1 VQTELQLEGNVSF
14 GVSQALFEEMVFDR
28 GQLQNATLGDYMLT
42 SIADMPRELRVH
54 VLENPARGE
63 IHGIG
68 ETTLPPVMAAIGNA
82 VFHAT
87 GVRVK
92 DLPITPEKVLRG
104 LREREAAERAERR
117 APAAEPIT

>member
-1 VQTELQLEGNVSF
+1 
-14 GVSQALFEEMVFDR
+14 
-28 GQLQNATLGDYMLT
+28 
-42 SIADMPRELRVH
+42 MPRELAVH
-54 VLENPARGE
+54 ILENPERGE

-68 ETTLPPVMAAIGNA
+68 ETSLPPVMAAIGNA

-104 LREREAAERAERR
+104 LREREAAEQAERK
-117 APAAEPIT
+117 ALAAEPIT